1 MFRKKFWGRKDS
13 NSDQQRN
20 FGGHNLTVA
29 VIQSTQKLEEAV
41 SLRGSMYR
49 CNSFTSEFPVL
60 DKYLIHPKRKI
71 SKKENSASFHLEIS
85 ELLEREQNM

>member
-29 VIQSTQKLEEAV
+29 VIQSMQKLEEAV
-41 SLRGSMYR
+41 SLRGSMY
-49 CNSFTSEFPVL
+49 
-60 DKYLIHPKRKI
+60 
-71 SKKENSASFHLEIS
+71 
-85 ELLEREQNM
+85 